1 MQRKNTKSQRNRRF
15 TTYLLKNKLDQACF
29 PHDMAH
35 GGFKDLEQ
43 QNSDKILYNK
53 SFNIDKYPK
62 YDGYKR
68 GLASMVY
75 KFFNNKTSGETV
87 KNENISNK
95 ELGGEIDK
103 PIIVKFGKK
112 KCIQLSQKIFRVL
125 ILLICN

>member
-1 MQRKNTKSQRNRRF
+1 
-15 TTYLLKNKLDQACF
+15 
-29 PHDMAH
+29 MAH

-62 YDGYKR
+62 YDGYER

-103 PIIVKFGKK
+103 PITVKFGKK
-112 KCIQLSQKIFRVL
+112 SAFTFHRKYLGC
-125 ILLICN
+125 